1 MKLTEAKLKQIILE
15 TLNESK
21 TNPLFI
27 FDFDDTLAKTT
38 SKMKISRD
46 GDTIEFTSRE
56 FADYR
61 PQPNDIP
68 DYSDFDKAEGETIDE
83 TLRSM
88 INSIRMYG
96 DENVFIVTARGLA
109 EPVRQF
115 LYEKG
120 VTPPEVIATA
130 GSTGK
135 KTWLK
140 NMLNKNNYS
149 EVVVYEDSAKN
160 LEMLRDVVQQ
170 HNLKA
175 GTNISY
181 IPIIIDSFDIQRYY
195 EK

>member
-21 TNPLFI
+21 INPLFI

-83 TLRSM
+83 TLKSM

-109 EPVRQF
+109 EPVKQF

-120 VTPPEVIATA
+120 VTPPEVIATS

-135 KTWLK
+135 KTWLE

-160 LEMLRDVVQQ
+160 LEMLRDVVEQ
-170 HNLKA
+170 HNLTVGA
-175 GTNISY
+175 NISY
-181 IPIIIDSFDIQRYY
+181 IPIIIDSSDTQQYY